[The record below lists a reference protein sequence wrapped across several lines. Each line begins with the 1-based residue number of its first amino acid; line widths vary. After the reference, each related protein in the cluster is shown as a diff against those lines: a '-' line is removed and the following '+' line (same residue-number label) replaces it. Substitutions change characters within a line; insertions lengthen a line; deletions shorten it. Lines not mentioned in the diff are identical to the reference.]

1 MKKGE
6 VFVLKQLVC
15 LSHLPWQA
23 EPTRTQQLLT
33 RLRDVNIL
41 FFAPGDSAGGRGRR
55 QTGLRVRSNLTVYT
69 LPAPKAGV
77 EDFPLLRRRS
87 QLRLDSFVLGVLERH
102 RFREPLLWVTSPE
115 HLPLTY
121 AVPHRGLVY
130 DCSREWDELPLQWES
145 ELAVQTD
152 VCFVASQGL
161 AHRLAPCCDNI
172 ALVPNGVNYLIFA
185 QNRLETPPEL
195 RRMAGPILCRVGA
208 LPDDLDLEPLCCAA
222 RSNPAWNFLLLGSAA
237 PSVVRALEGFSNIH
251 LLGPV
256 PANHVPDYL
265 AACHVCF
272 DLIARRNLGT
282 DILPTHAFEYLAS
295 GKPIVVMLDYDQ
307 VEPFPDVIYT
317 AHTPAEF
324 LTRCRRALQEDPG
337 WVSDRRRAYAQRA
350 SWSNRARE
358 VSRILEDTG
367 LF

>member
-1 MKKGE
+1 M
-6 VFVLKQLVC
+6 KQLVC

-33 RLRDVNIL
+33 RLREVSIL
-41 FFAPGDSAGGRGRR
+41 FFAPAPPAGGKGRR

-69 LPAPKAGV
+69 LPSPRAGS
-77 EDFPLLRRRS
+77 ENFPLLRRRS
-87 QLRLDSFVLGVLERH
+87 QAKLAAFVLEILDRH

-121 AVPHRGLVY
+121 AIPHRGLVY

-145 ELAVQTD
+145 ELAAQAD

-161 AHRLAPCCDNI
+161 HDRLVPCCDNI
-172 ALVPNGVNYLIFA
+172 ALVPNGVNYLIFS
-185 QNRLETPPEL
+185 QNRPETPPEL

-208 LPDDLDLEPLCCAA
+208 LPDDLELEPLCYAA
-222 RSNPAWNFLLLGSAA
+222 RRNPSWNFLLLGPAA
-237 PSVVRALEGFSNIH
+237 PCVVRALEGFPNIH

-256 PANHVPDYL
+256 PANHIPDYL
-265 AACHVCF
+265 FACHVCF
-272 DLIARRNLGT
+272 DLISRRSLGT
-282 DILPTHAFEYLAS
+282 DILPAHAFEYLAS

-307 VEPFPDVIYT
+307 VEPFPDVVYA

-324 LTRCRRALQEDPG
+324 QARCLSALQEDPN
-337 WVSDRRRAYAQRA
+337 WVCDRRQAYAQRA
-350 SWSNRARE
+350 GWSDRARE